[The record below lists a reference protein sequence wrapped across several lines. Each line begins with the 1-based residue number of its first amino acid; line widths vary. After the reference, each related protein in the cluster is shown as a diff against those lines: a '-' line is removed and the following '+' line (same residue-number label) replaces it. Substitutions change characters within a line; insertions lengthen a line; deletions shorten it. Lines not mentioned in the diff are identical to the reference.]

1 MLNNYDFN
9 HTENNNEMENE
20 KLLELAALAECASS
34 HPISKSLQRAY
45 GKELDRSRVSD
56 IEEISGHGITA
67 RVDGHAVAN
76 TYQPLTPSGSHNN
89 NKKNPKNSKKLAK
102 KIGAITLSAVLFGSV
117 AAGSFQAVNYF
128 SPVSKT
134 TNSSSQT
141 SKSNSSSA
149 SLLKTTTTSDS
160 SNKGSLDVSDITT
173 SAMPSIVAIT
183 NKSVQ
188 EVQDYFSQFGFRGQG
203 QAQTQETE
211 SQGSGIIIGKNDTE
225 LLMVTNNHVVEGAD
239 TLSVCFIDNKGYA
252 ANVKGTGA
260 ENDIAVTAVPLDS
273 ISDDTMSQI
282 AVASIG
288 DSDSLKVGEQV
299 VAIGNALGYGQ
310 SVTTGIVSAVNRA
323 LSNNS
328 SDTQDSNSSSD
339 DSSSAT
345 YIQTDAAINPGN
357 SGGALLNMNG
367 EVIGINSAKLASTEV
382 EGMGYAI
389 PISRVSDIIDNLMNQ
404 TTRTKVD
411 SDKQGTIGIK
421 GINVTSD
428 VQEKYNLPE
437 GIYVSEVT
445 SGSAAEKA
453 GITSGSVITKF
464 DGKSVTDIESL
475 QDLLQYYKAGE
486 TVELT
491 LQVPDSDSYKEK
503 TVSIS
508 LGSKSDTSSD
518 GNSQT
523 NGNGNSNDRQQGGSY
538 SPASAFSIR

>member
-1 MLNNYDFN
+1 MMLNNYDFN

-20 KLLELAALAECASS
+20 TNA
-34 HPISKSLQRAY
+34 
-45 GKELDRSRVSD
+45 
-56 IEEISGHGITA
+56 
-67 RVDGHAVAN
+67 
-76 TYQPLTPSGSHNN
+76 YQPLTPSGSHND

-117 AAGSFQAVNYF
+117 ASGSFQAVNYF
-128 SPVSKT
+128 SPFSKT
-134 TNSSSQT
+134 TNSSGSA
-141 SKSNSSSA
+141 SSNNSSST
-149 SLLKTTTTSDS
+149 SLLKTTAVSGS
-160 SNKGSLDVSDITT
+160 SNTGSLDVSDITA

-188 EVQDYFSQFGFRGQG
+188 EVQDYFSQFGFGGQG
-203 QAQTQETE
+203 QTQTQETE
-211 SQGSGIIIGKNDTE
+211 SQGSGIIIGKNDSE

-239 TLSVCFIDNKGYA
+239 TLSVCFIDNQVYEA
-252 ANVKGTGA
+252 AIKGTDP
-260 ENDIAVTAVPLDS
+260 ENDLAVIAVPLDS

-310 SVTTGIVSAVNRA
+310 SVTTGIVSAVNRT
-323 LSNNS
+323 LSSDS
-328 SDTQDSNSSSD
+328 SDTQDSEASSD

-428 VQEKYNLPE
+428 VQEKYGLPE

-445 SGSAAEKA
+445 SGSAADKA

-475 QDLLQYYKAGE
+475 QDLLQYYEAGE

-491 LQVPDSDSYKEK
+491 LQVPDGDSYKEK
-503 TVSIS
+503 TVSIT
-508 LGSKSDTSSD
+508 LGNKSDNSSD

-523 NGNGNSNDRQQGGSY
+523 ERNENSNDRQQGDSY

>member
-1 MLNNYDFN
+1 MMLNNYDFN

-20 KLLELAALAECASS
+20 
-34 HPISKSLQRAY
+34 
-45 GKELDRSRVSD
+45 
-56 IEEISGHGITA
+56 T
-67 RVDGHAVAN
+67 N

-188 EVQDYFSQFGFRGQG
+188 EVQDYFSQFGFGGQG
-203 QAQTQETE
+203 QPQTQETE
-211 SQGSGIIIGKNDTE
+211 SQGSGIIIGKNDSE

-239 TLSVCFIDNKGYA
+239 TLSVCFIDNKVYE
-252 ANVKGTGA
+252 ANVKGTDA
-260 ENDIAVTAVPLDS
+260 ENDLAVIAVPLDS

>member
-1 MLNNYDFN
+1 MMLNNYDFN

-20 KLLELAALAECASS
+20 
-34 HPISKSLQRAY
+34 
-45 GKELDRSRVSD
+45 
-56 IEEISGHGITA
+56 T
-67 RVDGHAVAN
+67 N

-203 QAQTQETE
+203 QTQTQETE
-211 SQGSGIIIGKNDTE
+211 SQGSGSIIGKIDTE

-239 TLSVCFIDNKGYA
+239 TLSVCFIDNKVYE
-252 ANVKGTGA
+252 ANVKGTDA
-260 ENDIAVTAVPLDS
+260 ENDLAVIAVPLDS

>member
-9 HTENNNEMENE
+9 HTENNT
-20 KLLELAALAECASS
+20 ELIPKKE
-34 HPISKSLQRAY
+34 SK
-45 GKELDRSRVSD
+45 ESR
-56 IEEISGHGITA
+56 
-67 RVDGHAVAN
+67 
-76 TYQPLTPSGSHNN
+76 
-89 NKKNPKNSKKLAK
+89 KLAK

-134 TNSSSQT
+134 TNSSSQI
-141 SKSNSSSA
+141 SKGNSSSA
-149 SLLKTTTTSDS
+149 SLLKTTTTSNS

-173 SAMPSIVAIT
+173 SAMPSIVSIT

-203 QAQTQETE
+203 QTQTQETE

-239 TLSVCFIDNKGYA
+239 TLSVCFIDNKVYE
-252 ANVKGTGA
+252 ANVKGTDA
-260 ENDIAVTAVPLDS
+260 ENDLAVIAVPLDS

>member
-1 MLNNYDFN
+1 MMLNNYDFN

-20 KLLELAALAECASS
+20 
-34 HPISKSLQRAY
+34 
-45 GKELDRSRVSD
+45 
-56 IEEISGHGITA
+56 T
-67 RVDGHAVAN
+67 N

-173 SAMPSIVAIT
+173 SVMPSIVAIT

-203 QAQTQETE
+203 QTQTQETE
-211 SQGSGIIIGKNDTE
+211 SQGSGIIIGKNDSE

-239 TLSVCFIDNKGYA
+239 TLSVCFIDNKVYE
-252 ANVKGTGA
+252 ANVKGTDA
-260 ENDIAVTAVPLDS
+260 ENDLAVIAVPLDS

-503 TVSIS
+503 TVSIT
-508 LGSKSDTSSD
+508 LGSKSATSSD
-518 GNSQT
+518 SNSQPER
-523 NGNGNSNDRQQGGSY
+523 NENSNDRQQGGSY

>member
-1 MLNNYDFN
+1 MMLNNYDFN

-20 KLLELAALAECASS
+20 
-34 HPISKSLQRAY
+34 
-45 GKELDRSRVSD
+45 
-56 IEEISGHGITA
+56 T
-67 RVDGHAVAN
+67 N

-203 QAQTQETE
+203 QTQTQETE

-239 TLSVCFIDNKGYA
+239 TLSVCFIDNKVYE
-252 ANVKGTGA
+252 ANVKGTDA
-260 ENDIAVTAVPLDS
+260 ENDLAVIAVPLDS

-503 TVSIS
+503 TVSIT
-508 LGSKSDTSSD
+508 LGSKSATSSD
-518 GNSQT
+518 SNSQPER
-523 NGNGNSNDRQQGGSY
+523 NENSNDRQQSGSY

>member
-20 KLLELAALAECASS
+20 
-34 HPISKSLQRAY
+34 
-45 GKELDRSRVSD
+45 
-56 IEEISGHGITA
+56 T
-67 RVDGHAVAN
+67 N

-89 NKKNPKNSKKLAK
+89 NKKNPKNSKKFAK

-128 SPVSKT
+128 SPFSKT
-134 TNSSSQT
+134 TGSSGSTASNNSSST
-141 SKSNSSSA
+141 
-149 SLLKTTTTSDS
+149 SLLKTTAVSGS
-160 SNKGSLDVSDITT
+160 SNTGSLDVSDITT

-188 EVQDYFSQFGFRGQG
+188 EVQDYFSQFGFGGQG
-203 QAQTQETE
+203 QPQTQETE
-211 SQGSGIIIGKNDTE
+211 SQGSGIIIGKNDSE

-239 TLSVCFIDNKGYA
+239 TLSVCFIDNQVYEA
-252 ANVKGTGA
+252 AIKGTDP
-260 ENDIAVTAVPLDS
+260 ENDLAVIAVPLDS
-273 ISDDTMSQI
+273 ISDDTMSKI

-310 SVTTGIVSAVNRA
+310 SVTTGIVSAVNRT
-323 LSNNS
+323 LSSNS
-328 SDTQDSNSSSD
+328 SDTQDSNSSD

-503 TVSIS
+503 TVSIT
-508 LGSKSDTSSD
+508 LGSKSATSSD
-518 GNSQT
+518 SNSQPER
-523 NGNGNSNDRQQGGSY
+523 NENSNDRQQSGSY

>member
-1 MLNNYDFN
+1 MMLNNYDFN

-20 KLLELAALAECASS
+20 
-34 HPISKSLQRAY
+34 
-45 GKELDRSRVSD
+45 
-56 IEEISGHGITA
+56 T
-67 RVDGHAVAN
+67 N

-128 SPVSKT
+128 SPFSKT
-134 TNSSSQT
+134 TGSSDSTASNNSSST
-141 SKSNSSSA
+141 
-149 SLLKTTTTSDS
+149 SLLKTTAVSGS
-160 SNKGSLDVSDITT
+160 SNTGSLDVSDITT

-188 EVQDYFSQFGFRGQG
+188 EVQDYFSQFGFGGQG
-203 QAQTQETE
+203 QPQTQETE
-211 SQGSGIIIGKNDTE
+211 SQGSGIIIGKNDSE

-239 TLSVCFIDNKGYA
+239 TLSVCFIDNQVYEA
-252 ANVKGTGA
+252 AIKGTDP
-260 ENDIAVTAVPLDS
+260 ENDLAVIAVPLDS
-273 ISDDTMSQI
+273 ISDDTMSKI

-310 SVTTGIVSAVNRA
+310 SVTTGIVSAVNRT
-323 LSNNS
+323 LSSNS

-503 TVSIS
+503 TVSIT
-508 LGSKSDTSSD
+508 LGSKSATSSD
-518 GNSQT
+518 SNSQPER
-523 NGNGNSNDRQQGGSY
+523 NENSNDRQQSGSY

>member
-20 KLLELAALAECASS
+20 TNA
-34 HPISKSLQRAY
+34 
-45 GKELDRSRVSD
+45 
-56 IEEISGHGITA
+56 
-67 RVDGHAVAN
+67 
-76 TYQPLTPSGSHNN
+76 YQPLTPSGNHND

-128 SPVSKT
+128 SPFSKT
-134 TNSSSQT
+134 TSSSGSASSNNSSST
-141 SKSNSSSA
+141 
-149 SLLKTTTTSDS
+149 SLLKTTAVSGS
-160 SNKGSLDVSDITT
+160 SNTGSLDVSDITT

-188 EVQDYFSQFGFRGQG
+188 EVQDYFSQFGFGGQG
-203 QAQTQETE
+203 QTQTQETE
-211 SQGSGIIIGKNDTE
+211 SQGSGIIIGKNDSE

-239 TLSVCFIDNKGYA
+239 TLSVCFIDNQVYEA
-252 ANVKGTGA
+252 AIKGTDP
-260 ENDIAVTAVPLDS
+260 ENDLAVIAVPLDS

-310 SVTTGIVSAVNRA
+310 SVTTGIVSAVNRT
-323 LSNNS
+323 LSNDS
-328 SDTQDSNSSSD
+328 SDTQDSESSSG

-428 VQEKYNLPE
+428 VQDKYGLPE

-445 SGSAAEKA
+445 SGSAADKA

-464 DGKSVTDIESL
+464 DGKSVTDIENL

-491 LQVPDSDSYKEK
+491 LQVPDSDNYKEK
-503 TVSIS
+503 TVSIT

-523 NGNGNSNDRQQGGSY
+523 ERNENSNDRQQSGSY

>member
-20 KLLELAALAECASS
+20 
-34 HPISKSLQRAY
+34 
-45 GKELDRSRVSD
+45 
-56 IEEISGHGITA
+56 T
-67 RVDGHAVAN
+67 N

-128 SPVSKT
+128 SPFSKT
-134 TNSSSQT
+134 TGSSGSTASNNSSST
-141 SKSNSSSA
+141 
-149 SLLKTTTTSDS
+149 SLLKTTAVSGS
-160 SNKGSLDVSDITT
+160 SNTGSLDVSDITT

-203 QAQTQETE
+203 QTQTQETE

-239 TLSVCFIDNKGYA
+239 TLSVCFIDNKVYE
-252 ANVKGTGA
+252 ANVKGTDA
-260 ENDIAVTAVPLDS
+260 ENDLAVIAVPLDS

-503 TVSIS
+503 TVSIT
-508 LGSKSDTSSD
+508 LGSKSATSSD
-518 GNSQT
+518 SNSQT

>member
-20 KLLELAALAECASS
+20 
-34 HPISKSLQRAY
+34 
-45 GKELDRSRVSD
+45 
-56 IEEISGHGITA
+56 T
-67 RVDGHAVAN
+67 N

-128 SPVSKT
+128 SPFSKT
-134 TNSSSQT
+134 TGSSGSTASNNSSST
-141 SKSNSSSA
+141 
-149 SLLKTTTTSDS
+149 SLLKTTAVSGS
-160 SNKGSLDVSDITT
+160 SNTGSLDVSDITT

-188 EVQDYFSQFGFRGQG
+188 EVQDYFSQFGFGGQG
-203 QAQTQETE
+203 QPQTQETE
-211 SQGSGIIIGKNDTE
+211 SQGSGIIIGKNDSE

-239 TLSVCFIDNKGYA
+239 TLSVCFIDNQVYEA
-252 ANVKGTGA
+252 AIKGTDP
-260 ENDIAVTAVPLDS
+260 ENDLAVIAVPLDS
-273 ISDDTMSQI
+273 ISDDTMSKI

-310 SVTTGIVSAVNRA
+310 SVTTGIVSAVNRT
-323 LSNNS
+323 LSSNS
-328 SDTQDSNSSSD
+328 SDTQDSNSSD

-389 PISRVSDIIDNLMNQ
+389 AISDVTDILQNLMNETSRDKLDDSEHGVLGIEGSSVSSEAVQ
-404 TTRTKVD
+404 MYGIPAGVFVKKV
-411 SDKQGTIGIK
+411 T
-421 GINVTSD
+421 
-428 VQEKYNLPE
+428 E
-437 GIYVSEVT
+437 G
-445 SGSAAEKA
+445 GAADKA
-453 GITSGSVITKF
+453 GLKANSVITEF
-464 DGKSVTDIESL
+464 NGKAVSSIDQLIEYLS
-475 QDLLQYYKAGE
+475 YYE
-486 TVELT
+486 PDEEVELT
-491 LQVPDSDSYKEK
+491 VQVPHGTSYKEE
-503 TVSIS
+503 TVKVTLDENTDADDSDDNDKD
-508 LGSKSDTSSD
+508 SKKSKKDSKKSSKDADEDVDEDTDSEDSMDSDDTEESE
-518 GNSQT
+518 NPFIQYFE
-523 NGNGNSNDRQQGGSY
+523 NQG
-538 SPASAFSIR
+538 FFR

>member
-1 MLNNYDFN
+1 MMLNNYDFN

-20 KLLELAALAECASS
+20 
-34 HPISKSLQRAY
+34 
-45 GKELDRSRVSD
+45 
-56 IEEISGHGITA
+56 T
-67 RVDGHAVAN
+67 N

-128 SPVSKT
+128 SPFSKT
-134 TNSSSQT
+134 TGSSGSTTSNNSSST
-141 SKSNSSSA
+141 
-149 SLLKTTTTSDS
+149 SLLKTTAVSGS
-160 SNKGSLDVSDITT
+160 SNTGSLDVSDITT

-188 EVQDYFSQFGFRGQG
+188 EVQDYFSQFGFGGQG
-203 QAQTQETE
+203 QPQTQETE
-211 SQGSGIIIGKNDTE
+211 SQGSGIIIGKNDSE

-239 TLSVCFIDNKGYA
+239 TLSVCFIDNQVYEA
-252 ANVKGTGA
+252 AIKGTDP
-260 ENDIAVTAVPLDS
+260 ENDLAVIAVPLDS
-273 ISDDTMSQI
+273 ISDDTMSKI

-310 SVTTGIVSAVNRA
+310 SVTTGIVSAVNRT
-323 LSNNS
+323 LSSDS
-328 SDTQDSNSSSD
+328 SDTQDSNSSD

-404 TTRTKVD
+404 TTRTKID

-503 TVSIS
+503 TVSIT
-508 LGSKSDTSSD
+508 LGSKSATSSD
-518 GNSQT
+518 SNSQPER
-523 NGNGNSNDRQQGGSY
+523 NENSNDRQQGGSY

>member
-1 MLNNYDFN
+1 M
-9 HTENNNEMENE
+9 
-20 KLLELAALAECASS
+20 
-34 HPISKSLQRAY
+34 
-45 GKELDRSRVSD
+45 DRSNLQ
-56 IEEISGHGITA
+56 TL
-67 RVDGHAVAN
+67 
-76 TYQPLTPSGSHNN
+76 YHNN

-149 SLLKTTTTSDS
+149 SLLKTTTTSNS

-173 SAMPSIVAIT
+173 SAMPSIVSIT

-188 EVQDYFSQFGFRGQG
+188 EVQDYFSQFGFGGQG
-203 QAQTQETE
+203 QTQTQETE

-239 TLSVCFIDNKGYA
+239 TLSVCFIDNKVYK
-252 ANVKGTGA
+252 ANVKGTDA
-260 ENDIAVTAVPLDS
+260 ENDLAVIAVPLDS

-503 TVSIS
+503 TVSIT
-508 LGSKSDTSSD
+508 LGSKSATSSD
-518 GNSQT
+518 SNSQPER
-523 NGNGNSNDRQQGGSY
+523 NENSNDRQQSGSY

>member
-20 KLLELAALAECASS
+20 TNA
-34 HPISKSLQRAY
+34 
-45 GKELDRSRVSD
+45 
-56 IEEISGHGITA
+56 
-67 RVDGHAVAN
+67 
-76 TYQPLTPSGSHNN
+76 YQPLTPSGNHND

-128 SPVSKT
+128 SPFSKT
-134 TNSSSQT
+134 PNSSGSTTSNNSSST
-141 SKSNSSSA
+141 
-149 SLLKTTTTSDS
+149 SLLKTTAVSGS
-160 SNKGSLDVSDITT
+160 SNTGSLDVSDITT

-188 EVQDYFSQFGFRGQG
+188 EVQDYFSQFGFGGQG
-203 QAQTQETE
+203 QTQTQETE
-211 SQGSGIIIGKNDTE
+211 SQGSGIIIGKNDSE

-239 TLSVCFIDNKGYA
+239 TLSVCFIDNQVYEA
-252 ANVKGTGA
+252 AIKGTDP
-260 ENDIAVTAVPLDS
+260 ENDLAVIAVPLDS
-273 ISDDTMSQI
+273 ISNDTMSQI

-310 SVTTGIVSAVNRA
+310 SVTTGIVSAVNRT
-323 LSNNS
+323 LSSDS
-328 SDTQDSNSSSD
+328 SDTQDSESSSG

-428 VQEKYNLPE
+428 VQDKYGLPE

-445 SGSAAEKA
+445 SGSAADKA

-464 DGKSVTDIESL
+464 DGKSVTDIENL

-503 TVSIS
+503 TVSIT

-523 NGNGNSNDRQQGGSY
+523 ERNENSNDRQQSGSY

>member
-20 KLLELAALAECASS
+20 
-34 HPISKSLQRAY
+34 
-45 GKELDRSRVSD
+45 
-56 IEEISGHGITA
+56 T
-67 RVDGHAVAN
+67 N

-128 SPVSKT
+128 SPFSKT
-134 TNSSSQT
+134 TGSSGSTASNNSSST
-141 SKSNSSSA
+141 
-149 SLLKTTTTSDS
+149 SLLKTTAVSGS
-160 SNKGSLDVSDITT
+160 SNTGSLDVSDITT

-188 EVQDYFSQFGFRGQG
+188 EVQDYFSQFGFGGQG
-203 QAQTQETE
+203 QPQTQETE
-211 SQGSGIIIGKNDTE
+211 SQGSGIIIGKNDSE

-239 TLSVCFIDNKGYA
+239 TLSVCFIDNQVYEA
-252 ANVKGTGA
+252 AIKGTDP
-260 ENDIAVTAVPLDS
+260 ENDLAVIAVPLDS
-273 ISDDTMSQI
+273 ISDDTMSKI

-310 SVTTGIVSAVNRA
+310 SVTTGIVSAVNRT
-323 LSNNS
+323 LSSNS

-503 TVSIS
+503 TVSIT
-508 LGSKSDTSSD
+508 LGSKSATSSD
-518 GNSQT
+518 SNSQPER
-523 NGNGNSNDRQQGGSY
+523 NENSNDRQHGGSY

>member
-20 KLLELAALAECASS
+20 
-34 HPISKSLQRAY
+34 
-45 GKELDRSRVSD
+45 
-56 IEEISGHGITA
+56 T
-67 RVDGHAVAN
+67 N

-128 SPVSKT
+128 SPFSKT
-134 TNSSSQT
+134 TGSSGSTASNNSSST
-141 SKSNSSSA
+141 
-149 SLLKTTTTSDS
+149 SLLKTTAVSGS
-160 SNKGSLDVSDITT
+160 SNTGSLDVSDITT

-188 EVQDYFSQFGFRGQG
+188 EVQDYFSQFGFGGQG
-203 QAQTQETE
+203 QPQTQETE
-211 SQGSGIIIGKNDTE
+211 SQGSGIIIGKNDSE

-239 TLSVCFIDNKGYA
+239 TLSVCFIDNQVYEA
-252 ANVKGTGA
+252 AIKGTDP
-260 ENDIAVTAVPLDS
+260 ENDLAVIAVPLDS
-273 ISDDTMSQI
+273 ISDDTMSKI

-310 SVTTGIVSAVNRA
+310 SVTTGIVSAVNRT
-323 LSNNS
+323 LSSNS
-328 SDTQDSNSSSD
+328 SDTQDSNASD

-503 TVSIS
+503 TVSIT
-508 LGSKSDTSSD
+508 LGSKSATSSD
-518 GNSQT
+518 SNSQPER
-523 NGNGNSNDRQQGGSY
+523 NENSNDRQQSGSY

>member
-1 MLNNYDFN
+1 MMLNNYDFN

-20 KLLELAALAECASS
+20 
-34 HPISKSLQRAY
+34 
-45 GKELDRSRVSD
+45 
-56 IEEISGHGITA
+56 T
-67 RVDGHAVAN
+67 N

-239 TLSVCFIDNKGYA
+239 ILSVCFIDNKVYE
-252 ANVKGTGA
+252 ANVKGTDA
-260 ENDIAVTAVPLDS
+260 ENDLAVIAVPLDS

>member
-1 MLNNYDFN
+1 MMLNNYDFN

-20 KLLELAALAECASS
+20 
-34 HPISKSLQRAY
+34 
-45 GKELDRSRVSD
+45 
-56 IEEISGHGITA
+56 T
-67 RVDGHAVAN
+67 N

-128 SPVSKT
+128 SPFSKT
-134 TNSSSQT
+134 TGSSDSTASNNSSST
-141 SKSNSSSA
+141 
-149 SLLKTTTTSDS
+149 SLLKTTAVSGS
-160 SNKGSLDVSDITT
+160 SNTGSLDVSDITT

-188 EVQDYFSQFGFRGQG
+188 EVQDYFSQFGFGGQG
-203 QAQTQETE
+203 QPQTQETE
-211 SQGSGIIIGKNDTE
+211 SQGSGIIIGKNDSE
-225 LLMVTNNHVVEGAD
+225 LLMVTNNHVVKGAD
-239 TLSVCFIDNKGYA
+239 TLSVCFIDNQVYEA
-252 ANVKGTGA
+252 AIKGTDP
-260 ENDIAVTAVPLDS
+260 ENDLAVIAVPLDS
-273 ISDDTMSQI
+273 ISDDTMSKI

-310 SVTTGIVSAVNRA
+310 SVTTGIVSAVNRT
-323 LSNNS
+323 LSSNS

-428 VQEKYNLPE
+428 VQEKYNLPK

-503 TVSIS
+503 TVSIT
-508 LGSKSDTSSD
+508 LGSKSATSSD
-518 GNSQT
+518 SNSQPER
-523 NGNGNSNDRQQGGSY
+523 NENSNDRQQGGSY

>member
-20 KLLELAALAECASS
+20 
-34 HPISKSLQRAY
+34 
-45 GKELDRSRVSD
+45 
-56 IEEISGHGITA
+56 T
-67 RVDGHAVAN
+67 N

-89 NKKNPKNSKKLAK
+89 NKKNSKNSKKLAK

-128 SPVSKT
+128 SPFSKT
-134 TNSSSQT
+134 TGSSGSTASNNSSST
-141 SKSNSSSA
+141 
-149 SLLKTTTTSDS
+149 SLLKTTAVSGS
-160 SNKGSLDVSDITT
+160 SNTGSLDVSDITT

-188 EVQDYFSQFGFRGQG
+188 EVQDYFSQFGFGGQG
-203 QAQTQETE
+203 QPQTQETE
-211 SQGSGIIIGKNDTE
+211 SQGSGIIIGKNDSE

-239 TLSVCFIDNKGYA
+239 TLSVCFIDNQVYEA
-252 ANVKGTGA
+252 AIKGTDP
-260 ENDIAVTAVPLDS
+260 ENDLAVIAVPLDS
-273 ISDDTMSQI
+273 ISDDTMSKI

-310 SVTTGIVSAVNRA
+310 SVTTGIVSAVNRT
-323 LSNNS
+323 LSSDS
-328 SDTQDSNSSSD
+328 SDTQDSNSSD

-503 TVSIS
+503 TVSIT
-508 LGSKSDTSSD
+508 LGSKSATSSD
-518 GNSQT
+518 SNSQPER
-523 NGNGNSNDRQQGGSY
+523 NENSNDRQQGGSY

>member
-1 MLNNYDFN
+1 MMLNNYDFN

-20 KLLELAALAECASS
+20 
-34 HPISKSLQRAY
+34 
-45 GKELDRSRVSD
+45 
-56 IEEISGHGITA
+56 T
-67 RVDGHAVAN
+67 N

-188 EVQDYFSQFGFRGQG
+188 EVQDYFSQFGFGGQG
-203 QAQTQETE
+203 QPQTQETE
-211 SQGSGIIIGKNDTE
+211 SQGSGIIIGKNDSE

-239 TLSVCFIDNKGYA
+239 TLSVCFIDNKVYE
-252 ANVKGTGA
+252 ANVKGTDA
-260 ENDIAVTAVPLDS
+260 ENDLAVIAVPLDS

-491 LQVPDSDSYKEK
+491 LQVPDGDSYKEK
-503 TVSIS
+503 TVSIT
-508 LGSKSDTSSD
+508 LGSKSATSSD
-518 GNSQT
+518 SNSQPER
-523 NGNGNSNDRQQGGSY
+523 NENSNDRQQGGSY

>member
-1 MLNNYDFN
+1 MMLNNYDFN

-20 KLLELAALAECASS
+20 
-34 HPISKSLQRAY
+34 
-45 GKELDRSRVSD
+45 
-56 IEEISGHGITA
+56 T
-67 RVDGHAVAN
+67 N

-89 NKKNPKNSKKLAK
+89 NKKNPKNSRKLAK

-203 QAQTQETE
+203 QTQTQETE

-239 TLSVCFIDNKGYA
+239 TLSVCFIDNKVYE
-252 ANVKGTGA
+252 ANVKGTDA
-260 ENDIAVTAVPLDS
+260 ENDLAVIAVPLDS

>member
-1 MLNNYDFN
+1 MMLNNYDFN

-20 KLLELAALAECASS
+20 
-34 HPISKSLQRAY
+34 
-45 GKELDRSRVSD
+45 
-56 IEEISGHGITA
+56 T
-67 RVDGHAVAN
+67 N

-102 KIGAITLSAVLFGSV
+102 KISAITLSAVLFGSV

-203 QAQTQETE
+203 QTQTQETE

-239 TLSVCFIDNKGYA
+239 TLSVCFIDNKVYE
-252 ANVKGTGA
+252 ANVKGTDA
-260 ENDIAVTAVPLDS
+260 ENDLAVIAVPLDS

>member
-1 MLNNYDFN
+1 MMLNNYDFN

-20 KLLELAALAECASS
+20 
-34 HPISKSLQRAY
+34 
-45 GKELDRSRVSD
+45 
-56 IEEISGHGITA
+56 T
-67 RVDGHAVAN
+67 N
-76 TYQPLTPSGSHNN
+76 TYQPLTPSCSHNN

-188 EVQDYFSQFGFRGQG
+188 EVQDYFSQFGFGGQG
-203 QAQTQETE
+203 QPQTQETE

-239 TLSVCFIDNKGYA
+239 TLSVCFIDNKVYE
-252 ANVKGTGA
+252 ANVKGTDA
-260 ENDIAVTAVPLDS
+260 ENDLAVIAVPLDS

-453 GITSGSVITKF
+453 GSTSGSVITKF

-503 TVSIS
+503 TVSIT
-508 LGSKSDTSSD
+508 LGSKSATSSD

>member
-9 HTENNNEMENE
+9 HTEDNNKMENE
-20 KLLELAALAECASS
+20 SN
-34 HPISKSLQRAY
+34 P
-45 GKELDRSRVSD
+45 
-56 IEEISGHGITA
+56 
-67 RVDGHAVAN
+67 
-76 TYQPLTPSGSHNN
+76 YQPLTPSGSHNN

-149 SLLKTTTTSDS
+149 SLLKTTTTSNS

-173 SAMPSIVAIT
+173 SAMPSIVSIT

-188 EVQDYFSQFGFRGQG
+188 EVQDYFSQFGFGGQG
-203 QAQTQETE
+203 QTQTQETE

-239 TLSVCFIDNKGYA
+239 TLSVCFIDNKVYK
-252 ANVKGTGA
+252 ANVKGTDA
-260 ENDIAVTAVPLDS
+260 ENDLAVIAVPLDS

-503 TVSIS
+503 TVSIT
-508 LGSKSDTSSD
+508 LGSKSATSSD
-518 GNSQT
+518 SNSQPER
-523 NGNGNSNDRQQGGSY
+523 NENSNDRQQGGSY